1 MNSSDKVI
9 KGQCHCGACSYEY
22 TGEVVK
28 SSYCDC
34 NACQK
39 ATGGLKIPFV
49 SLLTS
54 AFTMKSG
61 ELKKFNDPKGDKCDE
76 HGEFYY
82 CSKCSSPIYWKGFK
96 GAELDILAGTL
107 DDKEVFKPKE

>member
-1 MNSSDKVI
+1 
-9 KGQCHCGACSYEY
+9 
-22 TGEVVK
+22 
-28 SSYCDC
+28 
-34 NACQK
+34 
-39 ATGGLKIPFV
+39 
-49 SLLTS
+49 
-54 AFTMKSG
+54 MKSG